1 MWFCA
6 FRLLTE
12 ISNPFMNIRI
22 LLDMMDVKKNSYIAR
37 LNGKFFLSSFVL
49 TRPPMIPAFWGAT
62 IYHLFKNSEQLW
74 QFDLP
79 SLFFWVVSGLAL
91 DYLNVIWLIK
101 IRKGEHLKSV
111 PVYVQFGRSYSR
123 YISDITYPKSYK
135 RASGFKSTELNSAS
149 SSFHIWVAPNESVEK
164 RSRASLG
171 KLPYGHH
178 HYFRI
183 GRVFKRRLKIEIAVF
198 IKNQIFCRI
207 LRDAYC
213 M

>member
-22 LLDMMDVKKNSYIAR
+22 LLDLMKVKKNSYIAK

-62 IYHLFKNSEQLW
+62 IYHLVKNSDQMW
-74 QFDLP
+74 QFDVP

-101 IRKGEHLKSV
+101 IRKGNLI
-111 PVYVQFGRSYSR
+111 YTTFG
-123 YISDITYPKSYK
+123 
-135 RASGFKSTELNSAS
+135 SG
-149 SSFHIWVAPNESVEK
+149 
-164 RSRASLG
+164 
-171 KLPYGHH
+171 
-178 HYFRI
+178 
-183 GRVFKRRLKIEIAVF
+183 
-198 IKNQIFCRI
+198 
-207 LRDAYC
+207 
-213 M
+213 

>member
-74 QFDLP
+74 HFDAP

-111 PVYVQFGRSYSR
+111 PVCVQFGRSYSR
-123 YISDITYPKSYK
+123 FISDIISHTQNHIKELRALNQQSSIAPVHLFTY
-135 RASGFKSTELNSAS
+135 G
-149 SSFHIWVAPNESVEK
+149 
-164 RSRASLG
+164 LG
-171 KLPYGHH
+171 PINL
-178 HYFRI
+178 
-183 GRVFKRRLKIEIAVF
+183 
-198 IKNQIFCRI
+198 
-207 LRDAYC
+207 
-213 M
+213 

>member
-22 LLDMMDVKKNSYIAR
+22 LLDLMKVKKNSYIAK

-62 IYHLFKNSEQLW
+62 IYHLVKNSNQLW
-74 QFDLP
+74 QFDAP

-101 IRKGEHLKSV
+101 IRKG
-111 PVYVQFGRSYSR
+111 
-123 YISDITYPKSYK
+123 
-135 RASGFKSTELNSAS
+135 NSFYATQ
-149 SSFHIWVAPNESVEK
+149 NNT
-164 RSRASLG
+164 SL
-171 KLPYGHH
+171 L
-178 HYFRI
+178 
-183 GRVFKRRLKIEIAVF
+183 
-198 IKNQIFCRI
+198 Q
-207 LRDAYC
+207 
-213 M
+213 